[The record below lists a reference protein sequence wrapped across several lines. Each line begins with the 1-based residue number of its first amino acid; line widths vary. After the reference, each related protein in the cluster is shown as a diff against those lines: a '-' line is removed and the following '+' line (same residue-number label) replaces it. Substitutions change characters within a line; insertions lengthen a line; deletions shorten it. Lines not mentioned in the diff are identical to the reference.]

1 MITISQ
7 ITGSKLEISDK
18 NLVISHSTDFSPAWQ
33 RGQVLY
39 GGRELNYALVF

>member
-18 NLVISHSTDFSPAWQ
+18 NLVISHSRDFSPAWQ
-33 RGQVLY
+33 RGQGLY
-39 GGRELNYALVF
+39 GGIELNYALVF